1 MEQNVLFPLE
11 ACGVIFLFPRVLK
24 LQDHRS
30 LDIWW
35 VSSIWKLLSSF
46 ISGKSSLIISWT
58 VSSLWFSV
66 LLLELLL
73 CECWTTRTF
82 PLTPYF
88 FVLLYS
94 FLIFSPGCLGEL
106 LTFIFLLLCQVLISA
121 LKLPRILFCPP
132 RECSFLQHCTHPM
145 DAVSFF
151 HLSEVFR
158 GNFHSS
164 FSFFFFCNR
173 SFPSCIKVEN
183 IMEWILLYLSSCLN
197 NY

>member
-1 MEQNVLFPLE
+1 MRNPVPFQFLILGTKCPFYPLE
-11 ACGVIFLFPRVLK
+11 ACRVIFLFPRVLK

-46 ISGKSSLIISWT
+46 ISGKSSLIISWM

-73 CECWTTRTF
+73 CECWTTCTF

-88 FVLLYS
+88 FRSPLL
-94 FLIFSPGCLGEL
+94 FPHLFTL
-106 LTFIFLLLCQVLISA
+106 LSGRASHLYLPAVTSSSHLCTHTF
-121 LKLPRILFCPP
+121 KLPRILFCPP
-132 RECSFLQHCTHPM
+132 HECSFLQHCTHPV
-145 DAVSFF
+145 DAISFF

-164 FSFFFFCNR
+164 FFFLFFVTEVFQA
-173 SFPSCIKVEN
+173 S
-183 IMEWILLYLSSCLN
+183 
-197 NY
+197 